1 MVINNEKVS
10 IIVPI
15 YNAEK
20 YLEECIESVINQTH
34 KNLQIIL
41 INDGSKDKSW
51 ELCKKLKDIDNRIVI
66 ATQSNAGVSVARNK
80 GLDLAD
86 GKWIMFVDPDD
97 VLDKAIVE
105 DLLTKVSPK
114 IDIVACGCYGFDGNY
129 RKKDSFFKGDRIFK
143 ANKDDLYLQ
152 LMDATYGHGNDFV
165 TAIGVPW
172 GKIYRHSFIKKCNL
186 RFDPKLRRMQDN
198 LFNMYAFYYARE
210 IFYLDKPLYFYRLDH
225 ITDFTKR
232 HQKDMLKI
240 FKPVVDARSVAL
252 NTLGLDKDPE
262 IYKFYLQETA
272 SFFFG
277 IVNSFIMKDKNSERK
292 IKRLKA
298 DANFS
303 VLFKNQNFKKLSNKK
318 LRCKLILFD
327 CNLDRVYSLMYRAW
341 NSIK

>member
-1 MVINNEKVS
+1 MVTINEKVS

-20 YLEECIESVINQTH
+20 YLEECIASITNQTY

-41 INDGSKDKSW
+41 VNDGSKDKSW
-51 ELCKKLKDIDNRIVI
+51 ELCKKLKNSDSRIVI

-97 VLDKAIVE
+97 VLSKTIVE
-105 DLLTKVSPK
+105 DLLTQVSAE
-114 IDIVACGCYGFDGNY
+114 IDIVACGCYGFDGSY
-129 RKKDSFFKGDRIFK
+129 RKKDSFFKGNRIFK

-152 LMDATYGHGNDFV
+152 LMDASHGQGNDFV

-172 GKIYRHSFIKKCNL
+172 GKIYRHNFIKKYNL

-198 LFNMYAFYYARE
+198 IFNMYAFYYARE

-225 ITDFTKR
+225 ITDYNKR

-240 FKPVVDARSVAL
+240 FKPVVDARTTAIS
-252 NTLGLDKDPE
+252 TLGLNKDPQ

-272 SFFFG
+272 GFFFG
-277 IVNSFIMKDKNSERK
+277 IVNSLILTNKRFEKEVKQLKNNT
-292 IKRLKA
+292 
-298 DANFS
+298 NFNI
-303 VLFKNQNFKKLSNKK
+303 LFKNQNIKKIKDKK
-318 LRCKLILFD
+318 MRYKLFLFD
-327 CNLDRVYSLMYRAW
+327 HNLIRLYSIMYKILGK
-341 NSIK
+341 N

>member
-1 MVINNEKVS
+1 MAISNEKVS

-20 YLEECIESVINQTH
+20 YLEECIESVTKQTY
-34 KNLQIIL
+34 KDLQIIL
-41 INDGSKDKSW
+41 VNDGSKDKSW
-51 ELCKKLKDIDNRIVI
+51 ELCKKLKNSDSRIVI

-97 VLDKAIVE
+97 VLSKTIVE
-105 DLLTKVSPK
+105 DLLTQVSAE
-114 IDIVACGCYGFDGNY
+114 IDIVACGCYGLDGSY
-129 RKKDSFFKGDRIFK
+129 RKKDSFFKGNRIFK

-152 LMDATYGHGNDFV
+152 LMDASHGQGNDFV

-172 GKIYRHSFIKKCNL
+172 GKIYRHNFIKKYNL

-198 LFNMYAFYYARE
+198 IFNMYAFYYARE

-225 ITDFTKR
+225 ITDYNKR

-240 FKPVVDARSVAL
+240 FKPVVDARTTAIS
-252 NTLGLDKDPE
+252 TLGLNKDPQ

-272 SFFFG
+272 GFFFG
-277 IVNSFIMKDKNSERK
+277 IVNSLILTNKRFEKEVKQLKNNT
-292 IKRLKA
+292 
-298 DANFS
+298 NFNI
-303 VLFKNQNFKKLSNKK
+303 LFKNQNIKKIKDKK
-318 LRCKLILFD
+318 MRYKLFLFD
-327 CNLDRVYSLMYRAW
+327 HNLIRLYSIMYKILGK
-341 NSIK
+341 N

>member
-1 MVINNEKVS
+1 MAISNEKVS

-20 YLEECIESVINQTH
+20 YLEECIESVTKQTY
-34 KNLQIIL
+34 KDLQIIL
-41 INDGSKDKSW
+41 VNDGSKDKSW
-51 ELCKKLKDIDNRIVI
+51 ELCKKLKNSDSRIVI

-97 VLDKAIVE
+97 VLSKTIVE
-105 DLLTKVSPK
+105 DLLTQVSAE
-114 IDIVACGCYGFDGNY
+114 IDIVACGCYGFDGSY
-129 RKKDSFFKGDRIFK
+129 RKKDSFFKGNRIFK

-152 LMDATYGHGNDFV
+152 LMDASHGQGNDFV

-172 GKIYRHSFIKKCNL
+172 GKIYRHNFIKKYNL

-198 LFNMYAFYYARE
+198 IFNMYAFYYARE

-225 ITDFTKR
+225 ITDYNKR

-240 FKPVVDARSVAL
+240 FKPVVDARTTAIS
-252 NTLGLDKDPE
+252 TLGLNKDPQ

-272 SFFFG
+272 GFFFG
-277 IVNSFIMKDKNSERK
+277 IVNSLILTNKRFEKEVKQLKNNT
-292 IKRLKA
+292 
-298 DANFS
+298 NFNI
-303 VLFKNQNFKKLSNKK
+303 LFKNQNIKKIKDKKMRYKLSLFEYN
-318 LRCKLILFD
+318 LIRL
-327 CNLDRVYSLMYRAW
+327 YSIMYKILGK
-341 NSIK
+341 N

>member
-1 MVINNEKVS
+1 MAISNEKVS

-20 YLEECIESVINQTH
+20 YLEECIESVTKQTY
-34 KNLQIIL
+34 KDLQIIL
-41 INDGSKDKSW
+41 VNDGSKDKSW
-51 ELCKKLKDIDNRIVI
+51 ELCKKLKNSDSRIVI

-97 VLDKAIVE
+97 VLSKTIVE
-105 DLLTKVSPK
+105 DLLTQVSAE
-114 IDIVACGCYGFDGNY
+114 IDIVACGCYGFDGSY
-129 RKKDSFFKGDRIFK
+129 RKKDSFFKGNRIFK

-152 LMDATYGHGNDFV
+152 LMDASHGQGNDFV

-172 GKIYRHSFIKKCNL
+172 GKIYRHNFIKKYNL

-198 LFNMYAFYYARE
+198 IFNMYAFYYARE

-225 ITDFTKR
+225 ITDYNKR

-240 FKPVVDARSVAL
+240 FKPVVDARTTAIS
-252 NTLGLDKDPE
+252 TLGLNKDPQ

-272 SFFFG
+272 GFFFG
-277 IVNSFIMKDKNSERK
+277 IVNGLILTNKRFEKEVKQLKNNT
-292 IKRLKA
+292 
-298 DANFS
+298 NFNI
-303 VLFKNQNFKKLSNKK
+303 LFKNQNIKKIKDKK
-318 LRCKLILFD
+318 MRYKLFLFD
-327 CNLDRVYSLMYRAW
+327 HNLIRLYSIMYKILGK
-341 NSIK
+341 N

>member
-1 MVINNEKVS
+1 MAISNEKVS

-20 YLEECIESVINQTH
+20 YLEECIESVTKQTY
-34 KNLQIIL
+34 KDLQIIL
-41 INDGSKDKSW
+41 VNDGSKDKSW
-51 ELCKKLKDIDNRIVI
+51 ELCKKLKNSDSRIVI

-97 VLDKAIVE
+97 VLSKTIVE
-105 DLLTKVSPK
+105 DLLTQVSAE
-114 IDIVACGCYGFDGNY
+114 IDIIACGCYGFDGSY
-129 RKKDSFFKGDRIFK
+129 RKKDSFFKGNRIFK

-152 LMDATYGHGNDFV
+152 LMDASHGQGNDFV

-172 GKIYRHSFIKKCNL
+172 GKIYRHNFIKKCNL

-198 LFNMYAFYYARE
+198 IFNMYAFYYARE

-225 ITDFTKR
+225 ITDYNKR

-240 FKPVVDARSVAL
+240 FKPVVDARTTAIS
-252 NTLGLDKDPE
+252 TLGLNKDPQ

-272 SFFFG
+272 GFFFG
-277 IVNSFIMKDKNSERK
+277 IVNSLILTNKRFEKEVKQLKNNT
-292 IKRLKA
+292 
-298 DANFS
+298 NFNI
-303 VLFKNQNFKKLSNKK
+303 LFKNQNIKKIKDKK
-318 LRCKLILFD
+318 MRYKLFLFD
-327 CNLDRVYSLMYRAW
+327 HNLIRLYSIMYKILGK
-341 NSIK
+341 N

>member
-1 MVINNEKVS
+1 MAISNEKVS

-20 YLEECIESVINQTH
+20 YLEECIESVTKQTY
-34 KNLQIIL
+34 KDLQIIL
-41 INDGSKDKSW
+41 VNDGSKDKSW
-51 ELCKKLKDIDNRIVI
+51 ELCKKLKNSDSRIVI

-97 VLDKAIVE
+97 VLSKTIVE
-105 DLLTKVSPK
+105 DLLTQVSAE
-114 IDIVACGCYGFDGNY
+114 IDIVACGCYGFDGSY
-129 RKKDSFFKGDRIFK
+129 RKKDSFFKGNRIFK

-152 LMDATYGHGNDFV
+152 LMDASHGQGNDFV

-172 GKIYRHSFIKKCNL
+172 GKIYRHNFIKKYNL

-198 LFNMYAFYYARE
+198 IFNMYAFYYARE

-225 ITDFTKR
+225 ITDYNKR

-240 FKPVVDARSVAL
+240 FKPVVDARTTAIS
-252 NTLGLDKDPE
+252 TLGLNKDPQ

-272 SFFFG
+272 GFFFG
-277 IVNSFIMKDKNSERK
+277 IVNSLILTNKRFEKEVKQLKNNT
-292 IKRLKA
+292 
-298 DANFS
+298 NFNI
-303 VLFKNQNFKKLSNKK
+303 LFKNQNIKKIKDKK
-318 LRCKLILFD
+318 MRYKLFLFD
-327 CNLDRVYSLMYRAW
+327 HNLIRLYSIMYKILGK
-341 NSIK
+341 N

>member
-1 MVINNEKVS
+1 MAISNEKVS

-20 YLEECIESVINQTH
+20 YLEECIESVTKQTY

-41 INDGSKDKSW
+41 VNDGSKDKSW
-51 ELCKKLKDIDNRIVI
+51 ELCKKLKNSDSRIVI

-97 VLDKAIVE
+97 VLSKTIVE
-105 DLLTKVSPK
+105 DLLTQVSAE
-114 IDIVACGCYGFDGNY
+114 IDIVACGCYGFDGSY
-129 RKKDSFFKGDRIFK
+129 RKKDSFFKGNRIFK

-152 LMDATYGHGNDFV
+152 LMDASHGQGNDFV

-172 GKIYRHSFIKKCNL
+172 GKIYRHNFIKKYNL

-198 LFNMYAFYYARE
+198 IFNMYAFYYARE

-225 ITDFTKR
+225 ITDYNKR

-240 FKPVVDARSVAL
+240 FKPVVDARTTAIS
-252 NTLGLDKDPE
+252 TLGLNKDPQ

-272 SFFFG
+272 GFFFG
-277 IVNSFIMKDKNSERK
+277 IVNSFIATDAPL
-292 IKRLKA
+292 IKKVNQLKVNT
-298 DANFS
+298 NFS
-303 VLFKNQNFKKLSNKK
+303 ILFKEKNYIKLEDRK
-318 LRCKLILFD
+318 LKYKLFLFD
-327 CNLDRVYSLMYRAW
+327 HNLDSLYAMMYKLWKR
-341 NSIK
+341 

>member
-1 MVINNEKVS
+1 MAISNEKVS

-20 YLEECIESVINQTH
+20 YLEECIESVTKQTY
-34 KNLQIIL
+34 KDLQIIL
-41 INDGSKDKSW
+41 VNDGSKDKSW
-51 ELCKKLKDIDNRIVI
+51 ELCKKLKNSDSRIVI

-97 VLDKAIVE
+97 VLSKTIVE
-105 DLLTKVSPK
+105 DLLTQVSAE
-114 IDIVACGCYGFDGNY
+114 IDIIACGCYGFDGSY
-129 RKKDSFFKGDRIFK
+129 RKKDSFFKGNRIFK

-152 LMDATYGHGNDFV
+152 LMDASHGQGNDFV

-172 GKIYRHSFIKKCNL
+172 GKIYRHNFIKKYNL

-198 LFNMYAFYYARE
+198 IFNMYAFYYARE

-225 ITDFTKR
+225 ITDYNKR

-240 FKPVVDARSVAL
+240 FKPVVDARTTAIS
-252 NTLGLDKDPE
+252 TLGLNKDPQ

-272 SFFFG
+272 GFFFG
-277 IVNSFIMKDKNSERK
+277 IVNSLILTNKRFEKEVKQLKNNT
-292 IKRLKA
+292 
-298 DANFS
+298 NFNI
-303 VLFKNQNFKKLSNKK
+303 LFKNQNIKKIKDKK
-318 LRCKLILFD
+318 MRYKLFLFD
-327 CNLDRVYSLMYRAW
+327 HNLIRLYSIMYKILGK
-341 NSIK
+341 N